1 MGTDGLDWLIDAP
14 IPCPSCC
21 REAVAKIAILKA
33 RDSIRC
39 RYCGTA
45 IDLTDPGTRVF
56 IEEFSSVVA
65 SLFSGSAAPANSS
78 TLGQASAASDIAA
91 LTKKQP

>member
-14 IPCPSCC
+14 IPCPTCGK
-21 REAVAKIAILKA
+21 EAVAQIAILKA

-45 IDLTDPGTRVF
+45 IDLTDPGTRAFV
-56 IEEFSSVVA
+56 EEFSSVVA
-65 SLFSGSAAPANSS
+65 SLLSDDSAM
-78 TLGQASAASDIAA
+78 
-91 LTKKQP
+91 KR